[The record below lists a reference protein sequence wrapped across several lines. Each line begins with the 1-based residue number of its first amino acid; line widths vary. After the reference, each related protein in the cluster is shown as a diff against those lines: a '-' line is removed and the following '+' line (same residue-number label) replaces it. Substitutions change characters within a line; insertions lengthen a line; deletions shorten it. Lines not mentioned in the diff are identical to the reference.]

1 MSKQELIEEFRNLPL
16 DEKLELSN
24 TFNEILNP
32 MSIETEEGWLNEVQ
46 RRVKMYK
53 DGEVETISYEAF
65 FSED

>member
-32 MSIETEEGWLNEVQ
+32 MSEEIEDAWLEEVS
-46 RRVKMYK
+46 RRIKVHKN
-53 DGEVETISYEAF
+53 GEVEAISYDEF

>member
-32 MSIETEEGWLNEVQ
+32 MSMEIEEAWLNEVQ
-46 RRVKMYK
+46 RRVKMHK
-53 DGEVETISYEAF
+53 NGEVETISYEAF